1 MSASVPAA
9 EPQTEGLLI
18 LNAGSSSLKFA
29 LYPLAEAAALIRGK
43 IAGIGSTP
51 QFRAEDAG
59 GRALDPGALAQIAPD
74 AGLAAL
80 IKGLLDWI
88 AAHHA
93 GITLRGIGHRVVH
106 GGQTHTGPALVTPAV
121 LADLTALVPLAPLH
135 QPFSLACIRACTA
148 WAADLPQ
155 VACFDT
161 SFHRSQPR
169 LHQIFAL
176 PRQLTEEGILRYG
189 FHGLSYD
196 YIAGELPAHLGARAE
211 GRVVVAH
218 LGNGASACA
227 LLGRRSQASS
237 TGFTALDG
245 LMMGERCGS
254 IDPGVIL
261 HLIQQRGMT
270 AGEVETLL
278 YKHSGLRGVSGL
290 SGDMRVLE
298 ESPEPAAQL
307 AIDLFCHRA
316 ACEIAALLP
325 AIGGLDALVF
335 TAGIGENSARV
346 RDGICTRLGWLGLA
360 LDPRRNAA
368 GQGVIS
374 RADSPV
380 TALVLPTNEELP
392 IARALRCLLQAPQ
405 A

>member
-1 MSASVPAA
+1 MSPASARTDGV
-9 EPQTEGLLI
+9 LV

-29 LYPLAEAAALIRGK
+29 LFPLAEGPALLRGK
-43 IAGIGSTP
+43 IAGIGTAPHFSAT
-51 QFRAEDAG
+51 DAAG
-59 GRALDPGALAQIAPD
+59 AALEAGTLAQIAAD
-74 AGLAAL
+74 ADLQAL
-80 IKGLLDWI
+80 IKALLAWI

-93 GITLRGIGHRVVH
+93 GVTLCGIGHRVVH
-106 GGQTHTGPALVTPAV
+106 GGQTHAGPVRITPEV

-135 QPFSLACIRACTA
+135 QPFSLSCIKACTA

-169 LHQIFAL
+169 LHQLFAL
-176 PRQLTEEGILRYG
+176 PQRLTDEGILRYG

-196 YIAGELPAHLGARAE
+196 HIASILPAHLGARAE
-211 GRVVVAH
+211 GRIVVAH

-227 LLGRRSQASS
+227 VLGRQSQATS

-245 LMMGERCGS
+245 LMMGERCGAL
-254 IDPGVIL
+254 DPGVIL
-261 HLIQQRGMT
+261 HLIQQRGMS
-270 AGEVETLL
+270 AAEVETLL
-278 YKHSGLRGVSGL
+278 YKRSGLLGVSGL
-290 SGDMRVLE
+290 SSDMHVLE
-298 ESPEPAAQL
+298 ASPAAAAAL

-346 RDGICTRLGWLGLA
+346 RAGICARLGWLGLD
-360 LDPRRNAA
+360 LDPASNAA

-374 RADSPV
+374 RPASPV
-380 TALVLPTNEELP
+380 TALVLPTDEERP
-392 IARALRCLLQAPQ
+392 IARALRALLAAP
-405 A
+405 